1 MAQYIEKEF
10 NPMFGSKL
18 SKNIATFSHIANIS
32 TTEGVK
38 PIILNKK
45 NLDLLTN
52 FTIIILKKS
61 RI

>member
-1 MAQYIEKEF
+1 
-10 NPMFGSKL
+10 MFGSKL

-52 FTIIILKKS
+52 LTIIILKKS
-61 RI
+61 KI